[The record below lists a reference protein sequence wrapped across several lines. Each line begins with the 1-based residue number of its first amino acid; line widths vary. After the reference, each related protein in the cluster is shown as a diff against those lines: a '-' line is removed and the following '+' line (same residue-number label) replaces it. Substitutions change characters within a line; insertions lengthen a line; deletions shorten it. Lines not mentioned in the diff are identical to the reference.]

1 MSGVMVRAC
10 GMRTAIGLSAPAT
23 CAALR
28 ARLDNFAET
37 RFISRDGD
45 WILGAEVPLETPWR
59 GVARLTHM
67 LAGALQECFAAASA
81 APEDL
86 PVLVCLPETDRP
98 GRFEGLETRLW
109 AGLREVLGHG
119 LHPESR
125 SYAYGQVGG
134 VVALGD
140 AKVHLERGASG
151 VIVAGTDSFLVADT
165 LRTLSRKDRLLTE
178 SNSNGFIA
186 GEAGAAVLLTQGAN
200 GLCLRGVGFGAEAA
214 TITSG
219 EPLRAEGMVKAMGD
233 ALGQA
238 GLTYE
243 DISYRISDLSG
254 EQYYF
259 KEAALAQARLWRG
272 KRDPEELWH
281 PCDGIGQTGAAIV
294 PICLGV
300 GLMAHRKEYAPG
312 PVVMVHAS
320 HDDGRRAAMVLE
332 GVG

>member
-1 MSGVMVRAC
+1 MTSVTVQAC
-10 GMRTAIGLSAPAT
+10 GMRTAVGLSGEAS

-59 GVARLTHM
+59 GIARLAHM
-67 LAGALQECFAAASA
+67 LAGALQECFAASD
-81 APEDL
+81 APPEAL
-86 PVLVCLPETDRP
+86 PVLLCLPEADRP
-98 GRFEGLETRLW
+98 GRFDGLEDRLW
-109 AGLREVLGHG
+109 PGLKEALGHG
-119 LHPESR
+119 LHRDSR

-140 AKVHLERGASG
+140 AQALLERGAPG
-151 VIVAGTDSFLVADT
+151 VVVAGTDSFLVADT
-165 LRTLSRKDRLLTE
+165 LRALSQEDRLLTE

-186 GEAGAAVLLTQGAN
+186 GEAGAAVLLTRGES
-200 GLCLRGVGFGAEAA
+200 GFVLRGIGFGAEAA
-214 TITSG
+214 TISSG
-219 EPLRAEGMVKAMGD
+219 EPLRADGMVKAMGD

-238 GLTYE
+238 GLSYE
-243 DISYRISDLSG
+243 DISYRIADLSG

-281 PCDGIGQTGAAIV
+281 PCDAMGNTGAAVI

-300 GLMAHRKEYAPG
+300 GMMAHRKDYAPG
-312 PVVMVHAS
+312 PMVMVHAS

-332 GVG
+332 GVS